1 MRLGEVLGLKRKCV
15 FDDYVVINNSLQ
27 DINGKMVDTPPKTA
41 AGEREITITRDLSS
55 DLKKRFN
62 SGKIVSFDGYIFQSK
77 NGTPLR
83 PNQIERAWKSILL
96 LASVPH
102 KKFHVLRHTHAT
114 QLLANGVPLLEV
126 SKRLGHSRASHTL
139 DLYGHAI
146 PGYDASLPNK
156 ISKIFNL

>member
-1 MRLGEVLGLKRKCV
+1 M
-15 FDDYVVINNSLQ
+15 
-27 DINGKMVDTPPKTA
+27 GKSFLLMAIFFKA
-41 AGEREITITRDLSS
+41 KMELHYDLT
-55 DLKKRFN
+55 K
-62 SGKIVSFDGYIFQSK
+62 SK
-77 NGTPLR
+77 EPG
-83 PNQIERAWKSILL
+83 KSILL

>member
-1 MRLGEVLGLKRKCV
+1 MSIITCADSIQIILFFSICSQTLREGIRIYIH
-15 FDDYVVINNSLQ
+15 DD
-27 DINGKMVDTPPKTA
+27 KTA

>member
-1 MRLGEVLGLKRKCV
+1 M
-15 FDDYVVINNSLQ
+15 
-27 DINGKMVDTPPKTA
+27 GK
-41 AGEREITITRDLSS
+41 
-55 DLKKRFN
+55 
-62 SGKIVSFDGYIFQSK
+62 SFLLIFQSK